1 MKSTGLSSSLARAGA
16 LGAATPAAAAGAAQA
31 SAQVGALAPVAAA
44 ALDGVRFA
52 STWPRGWMAAA
63 VPQQVREFNLQTSR
77 AQLAQQFLGAWG
89 ELLETLARLAQRQ
102 ARLPSDAAKARTQAA
117 LDAAQALWSERHA
130 RTLGSLDET
139 LAWSASAPARR
150 RFVLGGWNA
159 ASLQATHGSDRE
171 LIAFCLIGQDH
182 EHGAWL
188 ADALRSSH
196 ASRFAL
202 ACALAP
208 LGVQLDEVSEAR
220 IVVSVDERR
229 AAQVAQR
236 LMVRGGGRRF
246 PAGQWQAPRLAPGP
260 QAVLLPV
267 QAHGAGLAGLDAEL
281 PALRERL
288 AQTQLQIAQFQRQAG
303 ASLALD
309 AAPPLARLQDFAQRF
324 AAAADAPAY
333 DWVQAVAPAVR
344 ALARSRVARLLR
356 RAPASP

>member
-77 AQLAQQFLGAWG
+77 AQLAQQFLGAWVRA
-89 ELLETLARLAQRQ
+89 L
-102 ARLPSDAAKARTQAA
+102 AA